1 MVEKFVNFKME
12 VSVIAARNT
21 NGDITTYQLV
31 ENVHKNNILNVTIAP
46 ARVSDNVI
54 KNAEDIAKKTMEVL
68 KGAGVFGIEMFI
80 DQDDRILINEIAPRV
95 HNSGHHTLQSC
106 KTSQFEQ
113 HLRAILGLDLGNT
126 DIIHK
131 TVMCNI
137 LGPDGFEGKY
147 KPVKLDKDGVYL
159 KMYGKSVSKPQ
170 RKLGHFNIV
179 DLNDSESIDRLLKI
193 AGGIKN
199 SILITPLD

>member
-1 MVEKFVNFKME
+1 MTNNAIAIP
-12 VSVIAARNT
+12 VI
-21 NGDITTYQLV
+21 IT
-31 ENVHKNNILNVTIAP
+31 
-46 ARVSDNVI
+46 
-54 KNAEDIAKKTMEVL
+54 
-68 KGAGVFGIEMFI
+68 AGVFGIEMFI

-113 HLRAILGLDLGNT
+113 HLRAILGLDLGST
-126 DIIHK
+126 DLIHK

-147 KPVKLDKDGVYL
+147 KPVQLEKDNAYL
-159 KMYGKSVSKPQ
+159 KMYGKSISKPQ

-179 DLNDSESIDRLLKI
+179 DLNDSGSIDRLLKI
-193 AGGIKN
+193 VDGVKN